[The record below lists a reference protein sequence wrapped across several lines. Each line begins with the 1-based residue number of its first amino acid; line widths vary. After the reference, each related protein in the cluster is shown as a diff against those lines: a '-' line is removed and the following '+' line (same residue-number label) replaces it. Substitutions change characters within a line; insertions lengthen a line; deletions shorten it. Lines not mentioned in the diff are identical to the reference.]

1 MIYSPE
7 IKTLDPCDGRL
18 AWAPTKSLLFI
29 TCLTVFLLFGYST
42 YSPTNTIVSFSL
54 TIITLSFGHSV
65 GLHRGMIHDS
75 FSSSIQLKRFLIYL
89 GVLTGLGGPLSLR
102 YFHDL
107 RDWAQRSKACHP
119 YFCHY
124 DNIFQDFLIQ
134 NNCTIQLKEKQ
145 IFRYE
150 NEYGQDKVILFLEK
164 TWLWQQ
170 VPIIALFGY
179 LGGLGLVV
187 WGVFGRLFTCI
198 LGHWLVGHYAHKKG
212 ELVRVVPGA
221 CTQGYNVPFISLLT
235 MGESL
240 HNNHHAFP
248 ESSKFSL
255 QKGELDPGWWCI
267 RFLSSIG
274 WIKTANVAETGRV

>member
-7 IKTLDPCDGRL
+7 IKTLDPCEGKIV
-18 AWAPTKSLLFI
+18 WAPTKSLLFI
-29 TCLTVFLLFGYST
+29 FSISIFLIFGYST
-42 YSPTNTIVSFSL
+42 YSTSNALASFSL
-54 TIITLSFGHSV
+54 TILTLSFGHSV
-65 GLHRGMIHDS
+65 GIHRGLIHDS
-75 FSSSIQLKRFLIYL
+75 FSSSIGLKRFLTYL

-102 YFHDL
+102 YLHDL

-119 YFCHY
+119 FFCHY
-124 DNIFQDFLIQ
+124 DNVFKDFLIQ
-134 NNCTIQLKEKQ
+134 MNCTIRLQQ
-145 IFRYE
+145 HQTFHYE
-150 NEYGQDKVILFLEK
+150 NRYGDDKIIQFLEK
-164 TWLWQQ
+164 TWLLQQ
-170 VPIIALFGY
+170 IPLIAIFAY
-179 LGGLGLVV
+179 VGGFGLVV
-187 WGVFGRLFTCI
+187 WGIFARTSTCI

-212 ELVRVVPGA
+212 EMVRVVPDA

-267 RFLSSIG
+267 QFLSLFG
-274 WIKTANVAETGRV
+274 WIKTVNVAEPERI